1 MQPKFVKLSL
11 LMNQS
16 VPKYKALEALKN
28 SDEWNKLD
36 SVQKRIVDKALR
48 AMKNAGIAF
57 PEDSAEKKR
66 FNEISER
73 LSQLSLAF
81 NNNVL
86 DATKAFKHVVTDK
99 SELQGCSETFL
110 ETLRKNGERLGVKE
124 GYCITLD
131 FPIYG
136 PFMMNCS
143 NRELREK
150 VRWSVAKQTLSV
162 SALNESF
169 GNAGK

>member
-1 MQPKFVKLSL
+1 
-11 LMNQS
+11 MNQS
-16 VPKYKALEALKN
+16 IPKYNALEALKN

-36 SVQKRIVDKALR
+36 SVQQRIVNKSLR
-48 AMKNAGIAF
+48 GMKHAGIGF
-57 PEDSAEKKR
+57 PENSSEKKR

-73 LSQLSLAF
+73 LSQLSLSF

-86 DATKAFKHVVTDK
+86 DATKAYKRIVKD
-99 SELQGCSETFL
+99 SAELEGCSETLL
-110 ETLRKNGERLGVKE
+110 ETFRKNGERLGETE

-143 NRELREK
+143 NRALREEVK
-150 VRWSVAKQTLSV
+150 RIYTYI
-162 SALNESF
+162 N
-169 GNAGK
+169 